1 MEISKLVGQNVMHI
15 SYGPG
20 EILTANDKLVMVRF
34 ETGEYK
40 KFQFPQAFGTY
51 LKLNDEAL
59 MSEIQKEIQIRKLDD
74 ERKEKEDREKA
85 KLRVQ
90 QDAEKQMASASPAKP
105 NKEQARRRTTSKTRS
120 AIKEEP
126 RVYDGIIIDLET
138 SFATHAEALNTC
150 FGYHYVHYQKAG
162 KDLENGFMV
171 WFPRIA
177 KKVSGQYLTSDNYW
191 GWLNILSDNGDT
203 ITQMDNPDF
212 PYSGD
217 GPDKRYRII
226 FARFEGENK
235 YRFIGFFGRG
245 ERIQNGDRYTRL
257 GTKFDTGK
265 MKIVL

>member
-105 NKEQARRRTTSKTRS
+105 SIS
-120 AIKEEP
+120 
-126 RVYDGIIIDLET
+126 
-138 SFATHAEALNTC
+138 S
-150 FGYHYVHYQKAG
+150 
-162 KDLENGFMV
+162 
-171 WFPRIA
+171 
-177 KKVSGQYLTSDNYW
+177 
-191 GWLNILSDNGDT
+191 LS
-203 ITQMDNPDF
+203 
-212 PYSGD
+212 
-217 GPDKRYRII
+217 
-226 FARFEGENK
+226 
-235 YRFIGFFGRG
+235 
-245 ERIQNGDRYTRL
+245 
-257 GTKFDTGK
+257 
-265 MKIVL
+265 